1 MRELDFDKRV
11 KIVAMI
17 SLMCNIFPFL
27 GIALSLILKNKF
39 ILILSV
45 ILYFILKLID
55 KYIWRCPNCN
65 NKLPKGSVENVKFCS
80 NCNFELKLKPRR

>member
-11 KIVAMI
+11 KIVAII

-39 ILILSV
+39 ILI
-45 ILYFILKLID
+45 
-55 KYIWRCPNCN
+55 
-65 NKLPKGSVENVKFCS
+65 
-80 NCNFELKLKPRR
+80 